1 MYLLEIGY
9 LSWHN
14 TSFPLWMFL
23 TTEAASHSLYKR
35 NKNHAIEKKSF
46 KHFVEKKN
54 LQCIKLNSIS
64 HFKERTDQNLKWK
77 NLKMMQKQIVQT
89 IKFPKIPKTS
99 RTSVN
104 LVSILSD
111 PSRNPLYSNWFCVRF
126 VVKLKTE
133 KDFSMLFFFF
143 KFLCNSFYLR
153 RNYFQ

>member
-1 MYLLEIGY
+1 MDVKSTTHTLRYVSRFDVTVPIFAEKMFDVLKKLITSTTLFHQLIISKMEKKTKTVYLLEIGY

-64 HFKERTDQNLKWK
+64 HFKERTDQYLIWK
-77 NLKMMQKQIVQT
+77 YFSK
-89 IKFPKIPKTS
+89 
-99 RTSVN
+99 
-104 LVSILSD
+104 LS
-111 PSRNPLYSNWFCVRF
+111 F
-126 VVKLKTE
+126 
-133 KDFSMLFFFF
+133 
-143 KFLCNSFYLR
+143 NS
-153 RNYFQ
+153 